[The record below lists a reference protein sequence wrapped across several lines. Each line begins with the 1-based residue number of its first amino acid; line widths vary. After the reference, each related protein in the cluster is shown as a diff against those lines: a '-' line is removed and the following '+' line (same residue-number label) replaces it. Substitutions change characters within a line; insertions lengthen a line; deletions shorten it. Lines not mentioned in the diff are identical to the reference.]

1 MDFLLKVIAVII
13 MLLFGYLF
21 IGAVINTILETIY
34 LFEDIFSKKEKK
46 ISTDEIQDDDDGYDR
61 DAIDEFLDKL

>member
-21 IGAVINTILETIY
+21 IGSVINTILETIY

>member
-34 LFEDIFSKKEKK
+34 LFEDIFSKKEKE